1 MLDIDCPVWDLSK
14 IITWLIIKALKKHGI
29 SSISLKFSGNKGFH
43 VGVPFEAF
51 PRKISDNVE
60 TKNKFPEAARKIS
73 LYLIDFISKNYT
85 RVESEKV
92 IFGDTFKFDI
102 NDLSKISGKSIDN
115 LTYLYCRNCKRKIE
129 KKGEG
134 QEEIIVRSGEM
145 GDIYSIDGD
154 FHKKNKMKKGIHKEK
169 PCNCQN
175 ATAHV
180 KFFNPLSIIEID
192 TILISSRHLYRMP
205 YCFNE
210 KSGLISVP
218 INPDKVLDFN
228 KVIAIPENVK
238 VSKFKFLDE
247 SNVARGEAKKLIV
260 SSFDYGEKKEEI
272 MVKGGRK
279 YEELKSA
286 LPEDFFPPCI
296 KNILKGLEDGRKRS
310 LFILVNF
317 LTSVGWDYDK
327 IEGLLRKWNKKN
339 KEPLR
344 EVYLI
349 GQMRYHKTQKKKIL
363 PPNCQNKMYYQDLQI
378 CKPDKL
384 CEKIRNPVNYSR
396 RKTFYL
402 NKKGK
407 K

>member
-1 MLDIDCPVWDLSK
+1 VLDIDCKFLEYSAVAADL
-14 IITWLIIKALKKHGI
+14 LIKAIKHHGVK
-29 SSISLKFSGNKGFH
+29 SVSCKFSGNHGFH
-43 VGVPFEAF
+43 IAVPFEAF
-51 PRKISDNVE
+51 PAKVHDKLTKDLFPEGPRKI
-60 TKNKFPEAARKIS
+60 AG
-73 LYLIDFISKNYT
+73 YLKDMIREHLAKEILLKDGIDEIIK
-85 RVESEKV
+85 K
-92 IFGDTFKFDI
+92 
-102 NDLSKISGKSIDN
+102 SGKKFNEVVRGNEFDPFSI
-115 LTYLYCRNCKRKIE
+115 L
-129 KKGEG
+129 
-134 QEEIIVRSGEM
+134 
-145 GDIYSIDGD
+145 
-154 FHKKNKMKKGIHKEK
+154 
-169 PCNCQN
+169 
-175 ATAHV
+175 
-180 KFFNPLSIIEID
+180 EID
-192 TILISSRHLYRMP
+192 TILISSRHLCRMV

-228 KVIAIPENVK
+228 KVVAIPENVK

-247 SNVARGEAKKLIV
+247 SNVIKGEAKKLIV

-272 MVKGGRK
+272 IVKGGRK

-296 KNILKGLEDGRKRS
+296 KNILKGLEDGKKRS

-317 LTSVGWDYDK
+317 LTSVGWGYDK
-327 IEGLLRKWNKKN
+327 IEELLKKWNKKN

-344 EVYLI
+344 EVYLV

-378 CKPDKL
+378 CKPDTL
-384 CEKIRNPVNYSR
+384 CGKIKNPVNYSR

>member
-1 MLDIDCPVWDLSK
+1 
-14 IITWLIIKALKKHGI
+14 
-29 SSISLKFSGNKGFH
+29 
-43 VGVPFEAF
+43 
-51 PRKISDNVE
+51 
-60 TKNKFPEAARKIS
+60 
-73 LYLIDFISKNYT
+73 
-85 RVESEKV
+85 
-92 IFGDTFKFDI
+92 
-102 NDLSKISGKSIDN
+102 
-115 LTYLYCRNCKRKIE
+115 
-129 KKGEG
+129 
-134 QEEIIVRSGEM
+134 
-145 GDIYSIDGD
+145 
-154 FHKKNKMKKGIHKEK
+154 
-169 PCNCQN
+169 
-175 ATAHV
+175 
-180 KFFNPLSIIEID
+180 
-192 TILISSRHLYRMP
+192 
-205 YCFNE
+205 
-210 KSGLISVP
+210 
-218 INPDKVLDFN
+218 
-228 KVIAIPENVK
+228 
-238 VSKFKFLDE
+238 KFLDE